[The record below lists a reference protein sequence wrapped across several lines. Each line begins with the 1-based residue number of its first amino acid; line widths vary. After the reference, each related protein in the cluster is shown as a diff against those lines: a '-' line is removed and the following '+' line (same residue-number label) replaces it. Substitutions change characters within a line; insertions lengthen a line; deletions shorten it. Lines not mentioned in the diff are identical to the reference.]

1 VDFELSEEQLGLRD
15 STRRLL
21 AASADVA
28 ATRKVIESGAGFDGS
43 LWRKGADLGWPA
55 LALPEELDGF
65 GQQLVDLAVVATEH
79 GRAVLPSPFLPTV
92 VAADAIATSTNVT
105 LRQEIAPQLAAGT
118 ATASWAF
125 AEPGQPWSAAGLG
138 LRASRDGDGFT
149 LDGKKIAVQ
158 DASAAQWLLVDAAL
172 DGAPARF
179 VTGRD
184 TAGLTI
190 RRQQAFDITR
200 ELDDI
205 TLAGVRLPAVA
216 LLSRGE
222 EARRSIERSLRMITV
237 LACAELV
244 GVAERLLA
252 MTIEH
257 VKVREQFG
265 RPIGG
270 FQAIKHKCATMRIW
284 AEASAAATWYAAMA
298 VDAGTED
305 CDRAVSVAKAYVGD
319 AVSRLA
325 GEALQAHGGIGFTW
339 EHDLHLYLRRAKS
352 NELLYGDPGWH
363 RERLCQLLEAA
374 NPGPG
379 PLDKLQS
386 ANSLCY

>member
-21 AASADVA
+21 TAAADIA
-28 ATRKVIESGAGFDGS
+28 STRRIVESGAGYDES
-43 LWRKGADLGWPA
+43 LWRKGAELGWPA
-55 LALPEELDGF
+55 LALPEELGGF
-65 GQQLVDLAVVATEH
+65 GQQLVDLAVVAAEH
-79 GRAVLPSPFLPTV
+79 GRVVLPSPFLPTV
-92 VAADAIATSTNVT
+92 VTADAIAASPNASV
-105 LRQEIAPQLAAGT
+105 RKEVVPPLAAGT
-118 ATASWAF
+118 ATAAWAF
-125 AEPGQPWSAAGLG
+125 AEPGRPWSTAGLS
-138 LRASRDGDGFT
+138 LRAGRDGDGFT
-149 LDGKKIAVQ
+149 LDGQKVAVQ
-158 DASAAQWLLVDAAL
+158 DARSAQWLLVDAVL
-172 DGAPARF
+172 DGKPARF
-179 VTGRD
+179 VIGTD
-184 TAGLTI
+184 AAGLTM
-190 RRQQAFDITR
+190 RRQQAFDISR

-205 TLAGVRLPAVA
+205 TLDTVRLPAGS
-216 LLSRGE
+216 LLSRGD
-222 EARRSIERSLRMITV
+222 EAGQAIERSLRMITV

-265 RPIGG
+265 RPIGS

-284 AEASAAATWYAAMA
+284 AQASAAATYYAAMA
-298 VDAGTED
+298 VDAGAED
-305 CDRAVSVAKAYVGD
+305 ADRAVSVAKAYAGD

-352 NELLYGDPGWH
+352 NELLYGDPRWH

-374 NPGPG
+374 NPG
-379 PLDKLQS
+379 
-386 ANSLCY
+386 

>member
-1 VDFELSEEQLGLRD
+1 VDFELSEEQLGLQD

-21 AASADVA
+21 AAAADIA
-28 ATRKVIESGAGFDGS
+28 STRKIIESGAGYDRS
-43 LWRKGADLGWPA
+43 LWRKGAELGWPA

-65 GQQLVDLAVVATEH
+65 GQQLVDLAIVAAEH
-79 GRAVLPSPFLPTV
+79 GRVVLPSPFLPTV
-92 VAADAIATSTNVT
+92 VAADAIATSLNAA
-105 LRQEIAPQLAAGT
+105 LRKEIVPELATGT
-118 ATASWAF
+118 ATAAWAF
-125 AEPGQPWSAAGLG
+125 AEPGQPWSAAGLS
-138 LRASRDGDGFT
+138 LRAVRDGEGFT
-149 LDGKKIAVQ
+149 LDGQKVAVQ
-158 DASAAQWLLVDAAL
+158 DAGSARWLLLDAVL
-172 DGAPARF
+172 DGEPARF
-179 VTGRD
+179 VLETG
-184 TAGLTI
+184 TAGLTV
-190 RRQQAFDITR
+190 RRQHAFDITR

-205 TLAGVRLPAVA
+205 TVDTVRLPAGS
-216 LLSRGE
+216 LLSRGD
-222 EARRSIERSLRMITV
+222 EAGQGIERSLRMITV

-265 RPIGG
+265 RPIGS

-284 AEASAAATWYAAMA
+284 AQASAAATYYAAMTL
-298 VDAGTED
+298 DAGAED
-305 CDRAVSVAKAYVGD
+305 ADRAVSVAKAYVGD

-363 RERLCQLLEAA
+363 RERLCRLLEAA
-374 NPGPG
+374 NP
-379 PLDKLQS
+379 
-386 ANSLCY
+386 A

>member
-21 AASADVA
+21 TAAADIA
-28 ATRKVIESGAGFDGS
+28 STRRIVESGAGYDES
-43 LWRKGADLGWPA
+43 LWRKGAELGWPA
-55 LALPEELDGF
+55 LALPEELGGF
-65 GQQLVDLAVVATEH
+65 GQQLVDLAVVAAEH
-79 GRAVLPSPFLPTV
+79 GRVVLPSPFLPTV
-92 VAADAIATSTNVT
+92 VTADAIAASPNASMRKEVV
-105 LRQEIAPQLAAGT
+105 PPLAAGT
-118 ATASWAF
+118 ATAAWAF
-125 AEPGQPWSAAGLG
+125 AEPGRPWSTAGLS
-138 LRASRDGDGFT
+138 LRAGRDGDGFT
-149 LDGKKIAVQ
+149 LDGQKVAVQ
-158 DASAAQWLLVDAAL
+158 DARSAQWLLVDAVL
-172 DGAPARF
+172 DGKPARF
-179 VTGRD
+179 VIGTD
-184 TAGLTI
+184 AAGLTM
-190 RRQQAFDITR
+190 RRQQAFDISR

-205 TLAGVRLPAVA
+205 TLDTVRLPAGS
-216 LLSRGE
+216 LLSRGD
-222 EARRSIERSLRMITV
+222 EAGQAIERSLRMITV

-265 RPIGG
+265 RPIGS

-284 AEASAAATWYAAMA
+284 AQASAAATYYAAMA
-298 VDAGTED
+298 VDAGAED
-305 CDRAVSVAKAYVGD
+305 ADRAVSVAKAYAGD

-352 NELLYGDPGWH
+352 NELLYGDPRWH

-374 NPGPG
+374 NPG
-379 PLDKLQS
+379 
-386 ANSLCY
+386 

>member
-1 VDFELSEEQLGLRD
+1 VDFELSEEQLGLQD

-21 AASADVA
+21 AAAADIA
-28 ATRKVIESGAGFDGS
+28 STRKMVESGAGYDES
-43 LWRKGADLGWPA
+43 LWRKGAELGWPA

-65 GQQLVDLAVVATEH
+65 GQQLVDLAVVAAEH
-79 GRAVLPSPFLPTV
+79 GRVVLPSPFLPTV
-92 VAADAIATSTNVT
+92 VTADAIATSPNASMRKEVV
-105 LRQEIAPQLAAGT
+105 PQLAAGT
-118 ATASWAF
+118 ATAAWAF
-125 AEPGQPWSAAGLG
+125 AEPGRPWSTAGLG
-138 LRASRDGDGFT
+138 LRAARDGDGFT
-149 LDGKKIAVQ
+149 LDGQKVAVQ
-158 DASAAQWLLVDAAL
+158 DARSAQWLLIDAVL
-172 DGAPARF
+172 DGEPARF
-179 VTGRD
+179 VIGTD
-184 TAGLTI
+184 AAGLAM
-190 RRQQAFDITR
+190 RRQRAFDISR

-205 TLAGVRLPAVA
+205 TLDTVRLPAGF
-216 LLSRGE
+216 LLSRGD
-222 EARRSIERSLRMITV
+222 EAGQAIERSLRMITV

-265 RPIGG
+265 RPIGS

-284 AEASAAATWYAAMA
+284 AQASAAATYYAAMA
-298 VDAGTED
+298 VDAGAQD
-305 CDRAVSVAKAYVGD
+305 ADRAVSVAKAYVGD

-352 NELLYGDPGWH
+352 NELLYGDPRWH

-374 NPGPG
+374 NP
-379 PLDKLQS
+379 S
-386 ANSLCY
+386 

>member
-1 VDFELSEEQLGLRD
+1 VDFELSDEQSGLRD

-21 AASADVA
+21 AAAADTA
-28 ATRKVIESGAGFDGS
+28 ATRKIAESGAGFDGS

-55 LALPEELDGF
+55 LALPEDLDGF
-65 GQQLVDLAVVATEH
+65 GQHLVDLAVVAVEH

-92 VAADAIATSTNVT
+92 VAADAIAMSSNAS
-105 LRQEIAPQLAAGT
+105 LRKEIVPQLAAGT
-118 ATASWAF
+118 ATAAWAF
-125 AEPGQPWSAAGLG
+125 AEPGQPWSTAGLS

-149 LDGKKIAVQ
+149 LDGQKVAVQ
-158 DASAAQWLLVDAAL
+158 DARSARWLLLDAVL
-172 DGAPARF
+172 DGEPARF
-179 VTGRD
+179 VID
-184 TAGLTI
+184 AVTAGLTM

-205 TLAGVRLPAVA
+205 TLSRVRLPAGA
-216 LLSRGE
+216 LLSRGG
-222 EARRSIERSLRMITV
+222 EAGEGIERSLRMITV

-265 RPIGG
+265 RPIGS

-284 AEASAAATWYAAMA
+284 AQASAAATYYAAMA
-298 VDAGTED
+298 VDGGAED
-305 CDRAVSVAKAYVGD
+305 ADRAVSAAKAYVGD

-374 NPGPG
+374 NPVGH
-379 PLDKLQS
+379 
-386 ANSLCY
+386 

>member
-1 VDFELSEEQLGLRD
+1 MDFELSEEQLGLQD

-21 AASADVA
+21 ATSADLA
-28 ATRKVIESGAGFDGS
+28 ATRKVIESGAGFDWS

-55 LALPEELDGF
+55 LALPERLDGF
-65 GQQLVDLAVVATEH
+65 GQQLVDLAVVAVEQ
-79 GRAVLPSPFLPTV
+79 GRVVLPSPFLPTV
-92 VAADAIATSTNVT
+92 VVADAIASSPNDS
-105 LRQEIAPQLAAGT
+105 LQKEIVPQLAAGT
-118 ATASWAF
+118 ATAAWAF

-149 LDGKKIAVQ
+149 LDGRKVAVQ
-158 DASAAQWLLVDAAL
+158 DARSAQWILLDAVL
-172 DGAPARF
+172 DGEPARF
-179 VTGRD
+179 LVGRD
-184 TAGLTI
+184 AAGMTM

-205 TLAGVRLPAVA
+205 TVEAVRLPGEA
-216 LLSRGE
+216 LLSRGS
-222 EARRSIERSLRMITV
+222 EAARGIERSLRMITV

-252 MTIEH
+252 MTTEH

-265 RPIGG
+265 RPIGS

-284 AEASAAATWYAAMA
+284 AQASAAATYYAAMA
-298 VDAGTED
+298 VDAGAEEA
-305 CDRAVSVAKAYVGD
+305 DRAVSVAKAYVSD

-352 NELLYGDPGWH
+352 NELLYGDPAWH

-374 NPGPG
+374 NPG
-379 PLDKLQS
+379 
-386 ANSLCY
+386 